1 MVENKNLLLEKF
13 KNRQSEKDT
22 IIFQEAQ
29 RLVNQYRSLSC
40 FDAEFVEQY
49 NQVLLNSSPA
59 VRRLLSTFMGGEE
72 VEDYLEFLQQ
82 NFHLQKDELN
92 QKKNEETKNKGYLPE
107 PENDIRTPNGSLSVS
122 RSEWEQMR
130 SDYVTLKQQMQ
141 LLLKKVGNPN
151 QTGVETGNFFDNKI
165 SSVDTSQT
173 RTVKENYSEIIEESQ
188 EDKTHE

>member
-1 MVENKNLLLEKF
+1 
-13 KNRQSEKDT
+13 
-22 IIFQEAQ
+22 
-29 RLVNQYRSLSC
+29 
-40 FDAEFVEQY
+40 
-49 NQVLLNSSPA
+49 
-59 VRRLLSTFMGGEE
+59 MGGEE